1 MRTHKNCLQ
10 VLLCVCRRWWV
21 LLPTSAIHFMYISSA
36 WTMIWNVWTTFAPS
50 EQSFLIEV
58 FYHTKIK
65 IWNFWASPNRHYSL
79 IHNVYKLSN
88 MISCWNLH
96 WEYFL
101 INGVYKWR
109 HENGHVTLLGYAHLF
124 ENFQIKC
131 QPKQNLWSWSLS
143 VINLVKRY
151 HAVCRPECVLGKS

>member
-1 MRTHKNCLQ
+1 MSAGASMCVSAVVCSFAHLCNSLYVYIFSMDHGLECLNHICT
-10 VLLCVCRRWWV
+10 LW
-21 LLPTSAIHFMYISSA
+21 SK
-36 WTMIWNVWTTFAPS
+36 
-50 EQSFLIEV
+50 FLIEV

-65 IWNFWASPNRHYSL
+65 IWNFWASSNRHYSL
-79 IHNVYKLSN
+79 IHNVYKLSK

-101 INGVYKWR
+101 INGIYKWR
-109 HENGHVTLLGYAHLF
+109 HEDGHMTLLGYANWF

-131 QPKQNLWSWSLS
+131 QPKQNLWSWSLG